1 MKENRVKLKD
11 MNGLLITLI
20 FASFTIN
27 QEVMAQ
33 SRLLDDVKRNPDEA
47 KSICQNFRE
56 LNKKNISAASQKSI
70 QKISNQKNI
79 SEVDAEILSM
89 YVRGLYCP
97 ETF

>member
-1 MKENRVKLKD
+1 MK
-11 MNGLLITLI
+11 GLLITLM
-20 FASFTIN
+20 FASFAGN

-33 SRLLDDVKRNPDEA
+33 SRLLESVKRNPDEA
-47 KSICQNFRE
+47 KSMCQSFKE
-56 LNKKNISAASQKSI
+56 LNKKNISAGSINSI

>member
-1 MKENRVKLKD
+1 
-11 MNGLLITLI
+11 MNGLLISLLFTS
-20 FASFTIN
+20 FAFN
-27 QEVMAQ
+27 QEAMAQ
-33 SRLLDDVKRNPDEA
+33 SRLLEDVKRNPDEA

-56 LNKKNISAASQKSI
+56 LNKKNLSAGSPKSI